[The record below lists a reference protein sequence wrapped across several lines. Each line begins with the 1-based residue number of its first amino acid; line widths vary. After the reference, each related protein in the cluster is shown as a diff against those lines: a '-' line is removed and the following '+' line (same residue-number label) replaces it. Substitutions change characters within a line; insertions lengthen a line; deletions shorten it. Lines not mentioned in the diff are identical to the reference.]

1 MHPDKVT
8 AATRV
13 ILDALRQSIS
23 ENREVRDAAGVL
35 AEWLNETVSWNQ
47 TGAGRLAGPV
57 GARSREMGERGRPPA
72 DLGLVIR
79 RTALKAEACAWAVE
93 RQRMID
99 RGADHD
105 EQIRP
110 VDAELLDRARDLRG
124 CWLWMFDPYG
134 RTPEIEHLERLAGC
148 YTAMRT
154 AVEIVEELSA
164 AGEEDP
170 IALRDMYYL
179 LAEAQSMLWAG
190 LREAG
195 IDRDQDQTDA
205 FIWLREKT
213 REDRVFV
220 ERHMRREDPADPSN
234 WPDLQDRLNA
244 FIEGWRDSQTEA
256 NRRDTQMRRL
266 DHHVRRISEGETDE
280 PMHDWARLSEI
291 IEDLEELGVDP
302 HSPELAE
309 ALAPLP
315 DEIPDVE
322 LSEPAEKALNIEAEN
337 A

>member
-1 MHPDKVT
+1 MHPDKVV

-23 ENREVRDAAGVL
+23 EDREVREAASVV

-47 TGAGRLAGPV
+47 SGGASSPAAGRGPRDF
-57 GARSREMGERGRPPA
+57 AERGRPPA

-79 RTALKAEACAWAVE
+79 RTRLKAEACAWAVE
-93 RQRMID
+93 RQRLLD
-99 RGADHD
+99 RGADRD
-105 EQIRP
+105 SEIRP

-134 RTPEIEHLERLAGC
+134 RTPEIAHLEQLAGC
-148 YTAMRT
+148 YRALTT
-154 AVEIVEELSA
+154 AVEIVEELGA
-164 AGEEDP
+164 VDETDP

-213 REDRVFV
+213 REHRVFV
-220 ERHMRREDPADPSN
+220 ERHMRREDPADPSG
-234 WPDLQDRLNA
+234 WSDLQDRLDR
-244 FIEGWRDSQTEA
+244 FSSEA
-256 NRRDTQMRRL
+256 RNGFDEAGRRQAALRRL
-266 DHHVRRISEGETDE
+266 EHHVARISGGVTDE
-280 PMHDWARLSEI
+280 PNHDWERVGEI
-291 IEDLEELGVDP
+291 IDLLADLGIDP

-315 DEIPDVE
+315 DDVPDVE
-322 LSEPAEKALNIEAEN
+322 FGEAAEKALNIETESA
-337 A
+337 